1 MLNKISPSFALYKK
15 ALGKSSLGCVYTDV
29 CCDMETPV
37 SVFEHLASKDNAF
50 LLESAEGGIRWG
62 RYSFVSPSAAFVISG
77 GKNYFEVNGKRKKT
91 KDSFSDL
98 KKFIGRYNFPKVPGD
113 APFTGGAVGYFSY
126 DIVGVWEDIN
136 APAKADAGEY
146 FRFMLPEIVIIIDHL
161 KKTMRII
168 CWSYGGVK
176 DARKKY
182 RDAESK
188 LKKTLDKL
196 RAGGGLYSR
205 GGRLAPVKKNVRKT
219 VFKSEVTQKHFEGMV
234 RKAKKYI
241 TRGDCIQTVISRRWK
256 ARLGVEPFR
265 VYRALRMVNPSPYM
279 YYLKFGDSE
288 IIGSSPEILVRKN
301 SSRAVLRPIA
311 GTRPRGKN
319 SAEDKKFVDELTSSE
334 KERAEHIML
343 VDLARNDLGRVCC
356 FDSVAVKELMTVEKF
371 SHVMHMTSEVE
382 GTIRKSQDSFS
393 LFKAA
398 FPAGTVSGAPKVR
411 AMQIISELEGS
422 PRGPYAGAVGYFSFN
437 GDMDFAITIRTVFVK
452 GKDVSVQAG
461 AGIVYDS
468 EPRGEYLE
476 TENKAKALMR
486 AVEIAEEI

>member
-1 MLNKISPSFALYKK
+1 MLNKIYPSLGDYKK
-15 ALGKSSLGCVYTDV
+15 ALKKSSLGCIYTDV

-37 SVFEHLASKDNAF
+37 SVFAHLASGENAF

-77 GKNYFEVNGKRKKT
+77 GRNYFKVNGRRKKT
-91 KDSFSDL
+91 EDSFGDL
-98 KKFIGRYNFPKVPGD
+98 KKFIGKYNFPKLSGD

-126 DIVGVWEDIN
+126 DIAGVWEDIK
-136 APAKADAGEY
+136 APAKSAAGEY
-146 FRFMLPEIVIIIDHL
+146 FRFMLPEIVIVIDHL
-161 KKTMRII
+161 KQTMRII
-168 CWSYGGVK
+168 CWSYGNDSG
-176 DARKKY
+176 ARKMY
-182 RDAESK
+182 RMAEVK
-188 LKKTLDKL
+188 IKKTLEKL
-196 RAGGGLYSR
+196 RGARESARHGAR
-205 GGRLAPVKKNVRKT
+205 ATVRKT
-219 VFKSEVTQKHFEGMV
+219 VFRSEVTRKRFEDMV

-256 ARLGVEPFR
+256 ARLGVGPFR

-279 YYLKFGDSE
+279 YYLKFGDFR
-288 IIGSSPEILVRKN
+288 IIGSSPEILVRKD
-301 SSRAVLRPIA
+301 SSKAVLRPIA
-311 GTRPRGKN
+311 GTRPRGGN
-319 SAEDKKFVDELTSSE
+319 SAEDKKLAEELTSSE

-343 VDLARNDLGRVCC
+343 VDLARNDLGRVCR
-356 FDSVAVKELMTVEKF
+356 FDSVSVKELMTVEKF

-382 GTIRKSQDSFS
+382 GTIRKDQDSFS

-468 EPRGEYLE
+468 DPSGEYKE

-486 AVEIAEEI
+486 AVEIAGEF